1 MTLEGTNIKID
12 YRSEIDLMQEMIEC
26 YLKHSDVSE
35 STRGMLERL
44 REQLD
49 GLWMSW

>member
-1 MTLEGTNIKID
+1 MTLNGTKIRID
-12 YRSEIDLMQEMIEC
+12 YRSEIDLTQEMITC

-35 STRGMLERL
+35 STRAMLERL